1 MVEFRNFYIFPPKGK
16 CHSKEFFQLHGF
28 IETYTASIGEG
39 FEPVLFILLSKWF
52 LKTFFNVSKIFFE
65 NVLMFQF
72 FLN

>member
-1 MVEFRNFYIFPPKGK
+1 MVEFRILLYFPPKGK

-52 LKTFFNVSKIFFE
+52 LKTFFNVSKIFLKTF
-65 NVLMFQF
+65 
-72 FLN
+72 